1 MKTPIISFLASNRGT
16 AAINVIGAINSWRII
31 SEVGVVICNN
41 KNAPIVRW
49 CNDNAIN
56 VSIISSKTNPFDED
70 KTIYNKLSLVKTD
83 LVVLSGYRKLVNNI
97 VLRGYENRILNMH
110 SSLLPNHS
118 NLFGDDI
125 YKRNQLGQVPSANV
139 YIVTDREGCRSVLSQ
154 ISVLKEGRQRE
165 AESKLYIDAI
175 NEILPKL
182 MEVEL
187 AKIKYENWINSV
199 I

>member
-16 AAINVIGAINSWRII
+16 SAMNVIGAINSWRII

-41 KNAPIVRW
+41 KNAPIVQW

-56 VSIISSKTNPFDED
+56 VSIISNKTNPFDED

-83 LVVLSGYRKLVNNI
+83 LVVLSGYSKLVNNI
-97 VLRGYENRILNMH
+97 VLRGYENRILNMYF
-110 SSLLPNHS
+110 S
-118 NLFGDDI
+118 NPVLESNDKVTGAT
-125 YKRNQLGQVPSANV
+125 VH
-139 YIVTDREGCRSVLSQ
+139 IVTDREGCRNILSRSSVLVKDNDDIRS
-154 ISVLKEGRQRE
+154 LTNACRD
-165 AESKLYIDAI
+165 AESELYIDVI

-182 MEVEL
+182 MEVER